1 VASVRRPF
9 DAWVSLP
16 LAALVACSAL
26 GGIFLPSTYAR
37 ETASWAAQGTG
48 QDWVILLLVAP
59 ALAIAGVL
67 ALRGSLRA
75 RLVLGGAFAYTL
87 YSFLLYTFE
96 VHFNSLFLV
105 YCASLGLSFYG
116 LLALLLSLLQG
127 DARTWVRDAVPARVT
142 GVFLLVLA
150 AGFALLWL
158 GQVVPALLSRADP
171 EGLSEFGVFTNP
183 VHVLD
188 LSILLPAVALTGV
201 SLLRGGVLGLALAPL
216 MLSYAV
222 FMSLATGGMAVVMQA
237 RGMGWGPG
245 LATVTAGIAVVS
257 AALLVVFLRQVDDR
271 HPEVAR

>member
-16 LAALVACSAL
+16 LAALVACGAL

-48 QDWVILLLVAP
+48 QDWVNLLLVAA

-75 RLVLGGAFAYTL
+75 RLVLGGGLVYTL
-87 YSFLLYTFE
+87 YAFLLYTLE
-96 VHFNSLFLV
+96 VHFNPLFLV
-105 YCASLGLSFYG
+105 YCATLGLSFYA
-116 LLALLLSLLQG
+116 LLALLVSLLQG

-150 AGFALLWL
+150 AGFGWLWL
-158 GQVVPALLSRADP
+158 GQIVPALLSGTDP
-171 EGLSEFGVFTNP
+171 AGLSEIGVFTNP

-188 LSILLPAVALTGV
+188 LSLLLPAVALTGV
-201 SLLRGGVLGLALAPL
+201 SLLRRGVLGLTLAPL

-222 FMSLATGGMAVVMQA
+222 FISLATGGMAVVMEA

-245 LATVTAGIAVVS
+245 LAMETAGIALVS
-257 AALLVVFLRQVDDR
+257 AALLVAFLRQVDDR
-271 HPEVAR
+271 RPGVAS

>member
-245 LATVTAGIAVVS
+245 LATVTAGIALVS